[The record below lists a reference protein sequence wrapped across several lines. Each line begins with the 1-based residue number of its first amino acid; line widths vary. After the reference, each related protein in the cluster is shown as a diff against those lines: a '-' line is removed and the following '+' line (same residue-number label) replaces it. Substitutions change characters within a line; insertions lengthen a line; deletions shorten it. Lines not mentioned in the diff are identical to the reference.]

1 MKSRAALLFCL
12 SVLSLAGCAKPS
24 GADESFPV
32 FLDRFIREASFRTSR
47 TSLPLLVLVGSPSED
62 RSAQTWT
69 AEQFKEKFTV
79 PVMKDQLQSK
89 GLVESTLTSTPTE
102 VELLQSIP
110 QSDSY
115 HLKYRFEL
123 RSGRW
128 FLTYF
133 EDSSH

>member
-12 SVLSLAGCAKPS
+12 SALSLAGCVKSS
-24 GADESFPV
+24 GADESFAV
-32 FLDRFIREASFRTSR
+32 FLDRFIQEASFRTSR

-69 AEQFKEKFTV
+69 AEQFKEKFTP
-79 PVMKDQLQSK
+79 PVMKDRLH
-89 GLVESTLTSTPTE
+89 TLTSTPTE
-102 VELLQSIP
+102 VDLLQAKR
-110 QSDSY
+110 
-115 HLKYRFEL
+115 KYRFEL
-123 RSGRW
+123 KNGRW

>member
-47 TSLPLLVLVGSPSED
+47 TSLPLLVLVGSPSGG
-62 RSAQTWT
+62 RAAQTWT
-69 AEQFKEKFTV
+69 AEQFKAKFTV
-79 PVMKDQLQSK
+79 PAVKDK
-89 GLVESTLTSTPTE
+89 NTLTSTPTE
-102 VELLQSIP
+102 VELLQSN
-110 QSDSY
+110 
-115 HLKYRFEL
+115 LKYRFEL
-123 RSGRW
+123 KSGRW

-133 EDSSH
+133 EDSSTGGGDR